1 MHSGGAGES
10 LQIAN
15 MASGR
20 AKRFLQRLTNDRA
33 RQILVD
39 AVEDP
44 ELMKLLLVR
53 PLSLNAPKN
62 ERILSRYLVRTVGAV
77 AERSVAQ
84 VSVSV
89 LPWPVK

>member
-20 AKRFLQRLTNDRA
+20 AKQFLQSLTNDRA

-44 ELMKLLLVR
+44 ELMKVLLGR
-53 PLSLNAPKN
+53 PSNLNSPRV
-62 ERILSRYLVRTVGAV
+62 ERIMSRYLTGTVGA
-77 AERSVAQ
+77 S
-84 VSVSV
+84 
-89 LPWPVK
+89 LPDE